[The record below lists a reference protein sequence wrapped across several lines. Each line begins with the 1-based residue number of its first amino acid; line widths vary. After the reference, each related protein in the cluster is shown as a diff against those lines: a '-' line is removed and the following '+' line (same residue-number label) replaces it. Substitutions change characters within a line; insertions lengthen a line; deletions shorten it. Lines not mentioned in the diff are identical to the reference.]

1 MRFIYYF
8 KFWNFFKYLK
18 NLYFD
23 IKTKREASKI
33 KGYIPISEKNI
44 LKEDN
49 YVKKTLNIK

>member
-1 MRFIYYF
+1 M
-8 KFWNFFKYLK
+8 K